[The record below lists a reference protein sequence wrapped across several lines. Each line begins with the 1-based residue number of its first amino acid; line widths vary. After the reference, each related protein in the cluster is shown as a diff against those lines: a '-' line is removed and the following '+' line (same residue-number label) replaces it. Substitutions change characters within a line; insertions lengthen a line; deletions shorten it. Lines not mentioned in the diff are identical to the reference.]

1 MVADGESSVN
11 CLPLDYLLSK
21 KIPTLIKIDVEGYEQ
36 NVLNGA
42 ESMIKAYQPVLAVAI
57 YHKERDF
64 WEIPLKIKEKYPFY
78 SLFIR
83 SYMNIQE
90 TILYAVP
97 PSRKVRMVLNE
108 IS

>member
-1 MVADGESSVN
+1 MPAAGLFAFE
-11 CLPLDYLLSK
+11 

-64 WEIPLKIKEKYPFY
+64 WEIPLKIKENIR
-78 SLFIR
+78 FIHCL
-83 SYMNIQE
+83 SEAI
-90 TILYAVP
+90 
-97 PSRKVRMVLNE
+97 
-108 IS
+108 